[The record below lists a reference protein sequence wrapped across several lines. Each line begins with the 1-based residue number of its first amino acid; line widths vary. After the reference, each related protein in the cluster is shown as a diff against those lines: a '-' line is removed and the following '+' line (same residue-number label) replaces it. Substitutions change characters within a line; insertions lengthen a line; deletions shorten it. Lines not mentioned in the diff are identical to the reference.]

1 MTNRY
6 SKQLHDHFIAEEGYR
21 NESYTDH
28 QGNWTIGIGHLL
40 GKSDAFRGMRWS
52 DAKVISVF
60 ENDIDTVVR
69 NAKELF
75 PEFSQ
80 LPPKVQ
86 LAILDMLFNMGINR
100 FRGFKKT
107 IRLIHLGRFA
117 EAAVE
122 ALDSEWAR
130 HDVPNR
136 AKRIAK
142 LLSNT

>member
-1 MTNRY
+1 MSYRY
-6 SKQLHDHFIAEEGYR
+6 STDVHKHFIFEEGLR

-40 GKSDAFRGMRWS
+40 GRSAGYKGLKWS
-52 DAKVISVF
+52 TAKVMTVF
-60 ENDIDTVVR
+60 EADLDTAVS
-69 NAKELF
+69 NAKQIF
-75 PEFSQ
+75 PQFNII
-80 LPPKVQ
+80 PPKVQ

-107 IRLIHLGRFA
+107 IRLIHAGRYA

-122 ALDSEWAR
+122 ALDSEWAK

-136 AKRIAK
+136 AVRVAK
-142 LLSNT
+142 LLSNA